1 MGRKSELLT
10 AMKLIAAGKLKPI
23 LDRTFPL
30 AQTSAAHAY
39 LESGKQFGKVVIQV
53 A

>member
-1 MGRKSELLT
+1 
-10 AMKLIAAGKLKPI
+10 
-23 LDRTFPL
+23 L